1 MTTAV
6 ARGSQ
11 GIRSTEDQLDR
22 EVVEIA
28 KRQGLQRRNA
38 QRVGAGLHQL
48 SPPPTPPLA
57 HNALPVGL
65 RFIKHDGFRTL
76 IAIEEGTVRAFTRNV
91 Y

>member
-6 ARGSQ
+6 ARDPRASARPKTGW
-11 GIRSTEDQLDR
+11 IARS
-22 EVVEIA
+22 VEIA
-28 KRQGLQRRNA
+28 RRQGLQRRNA
-38 QRVGAGLHQL
+38 QRVGAGLNQL

-57 HNALPVGL
+57 HSTLTVAL